1 MKVRQALSADQRALL
16 ESLLVEVGPRLLA
29 YVRRAFGS
37 QLDAEEIVAETLAR
51 AADNIATV
59 AASDRQDLYLLTVAR
74 NLCRDAFRRRR
85 PNLLPDQQLRERPS
99 AVPAPGDEV
108 VAAED
113 RQRLLDAVDRLPPA
127 QRWTHFY
134 KKDKSYRQ
142 LDYILISRK
151 LAQKN
156 PTVKPVIERRGQP
169 RRVNLPGEPAR
180 VKKFFPEIKA
190 NTKRVKASDHCPVAI
205 RLKL

>member
-37 QLDAEEIVAETLAR
+37 QLDAEEIVAETFAR
-51 AADNIATV
+51 AADNIVTV
-59 AASDRQDLYLLTVAR
+59 AASERKDLYLLTVAR

-99 AVPAPGDEV
+99 AVPTPGDEV

-127 QRWTHFY
+127 QREVVVLRLSADMKFQEIAELLEIPLGTALSRMNAAVRHLR
-134 KKDKSYRQ
+134 KD
-142 LDYILISRK
+142 LDY
-151 LAQKN
+151 AH
-156 PTVKPVIERRGQP
+156 
-169 RRVNLPGEPAR
+169 
-180 VKKFFPEIKA
+180 
-190 NTKRVKASDHCPVAI
+190 ASG
-205 RLKL
+205 